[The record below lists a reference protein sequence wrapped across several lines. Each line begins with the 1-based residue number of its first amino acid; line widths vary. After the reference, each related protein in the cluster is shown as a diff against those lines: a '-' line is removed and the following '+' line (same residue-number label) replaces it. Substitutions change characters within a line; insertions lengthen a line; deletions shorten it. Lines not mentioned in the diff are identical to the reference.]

1 MLQDV
6 CQYGR
11 CIAVDMSPAK
21 AIDEAK
27 AALKEEG
34 FGVLCE
40 IDVAK
45 TLKEK
50 LGADVPPYVILG
62 ACNPQFANASLKI
75 EPNLG
80 LLLPCNVI
88 VRESNGATIVG
99 AIDAAKMMQVVG
111 NPNLDSISRDVN
123 ERLGRVL
130 DKLGRNARLI

>member
-6 CQYGR
+6 CDYGR
-11 CIAVDMSPAK
+11 CIAVDMTPAQ
-21 AIDEAK
+21 AIDAAK
-27 AALKEEG
+27 AALKEEA

-50 LGADVPPYVILG
+50 LGVDTAPYVILG
-62 ACNPQFANASLKI
+62 ACNPKFANASLQA

-88 VRESNGATIVG
+88 VRESKGTTMVA
-99 AIDAAKMMQVVG
+99 AIDAAKMMEVVG
-111 NPNLDSISRDVN
+111 NPKLAPIARDVN
-123 ERLGRVL
+123 AALNRVL
-130 DKLGRNARLI
+130 DKLDAMQS

>member
-6 CQYGR
+6 CDYGR
-11 CIAVDMSPAK
+11 CVAVDMAPAQ
-21 AIDEAK
+21 AIEAAK

-50 LGADVPPYVILG
+50 IGVDVPPYVILG
-62 ACNPQFANASLKI
+62 ACNPQFAHASLEV
-75 EPNLG
+75 EPNIG

-88 VRESNGATIVG
+88 VREAGGATIVG
-99 AIDAAKMMQVVG
+99 AIDAAKMLSVAG
-111 NPNLDSISRDVN
+111 NPALNPTAREVN
-123 ERLGRVL
+123 ERLSRVL
-130 DKLGRNARLI
+130 DKLDAMRT

>member
-6 CQYGR
+6 CDYGR
-11 CIAVDMSPAK
+11 CIAVDMDPAK
-21 AIDEAK
+21 AIEAAK

-40 IDVAK
+40 IDVQK

-50 LGADVPPYVILG
+50 IGVDVPPYVILG
-62 ACNPQFANASLKI
+62 ACNPNLANASLSA

-88 VRESNGATIVG
+88 VRESSGATIVG
-99 AIDAAKMMQVVG
+99 AIDAAKMMDFVG
-111 NPNLDSISRDVN
+111 NPALHPIAREVN
-123 ERLGRVL
+123 ERLGRVM
-130 DKLGRNARLI
+130 DKLDAMRG